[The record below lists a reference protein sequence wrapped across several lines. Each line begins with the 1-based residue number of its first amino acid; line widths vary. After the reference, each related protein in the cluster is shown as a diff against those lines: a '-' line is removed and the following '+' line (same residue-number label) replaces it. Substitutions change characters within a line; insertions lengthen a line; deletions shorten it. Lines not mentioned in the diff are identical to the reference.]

1 MGHPAIYQQ
10 ESLRFLVSCQPIFCC
25 SAAFVLSFFI
35 KRGQTYDR
43 PYISAAASISIKRYR
58 KFDHCALCCKKQTA
72 MRLSVY
78 SLQISI
84 DLFGTFQAF
93 ADGPDDQGRSSFGIS
108 CRKQAFF
115 RIDQVRA

>member
-1 MGHPAIYQQ
+1 MIGHTY
-10 ESLRFLVSCQPIFCC
+10 LRPRASPSNDTGNLIIALY
-25 SAAFVLSFFI
+25 AA
-35 KRGQTYDR
+35 
-43 PYISAAASISIKRYR
+43 
-58 KFDHCALCCKKQTA
+58 KKQTA